1 MWRFLIIAFLF
12 GHGAIVAAQVIGV
25 PDSWLIGERKV
36 FGLALTL
43 AAGAAF
49 VIAGGGLGAH
59 AEWWRAL
66 AVTGAALSLLF
77 FVVFFQPVILFG
89 MALDVA
95 VIVALVG
102 STGRQSRWLARSVP
116 IIGVRRLC
124 DTGVHL

>member
-25 PDSWLIGERKV
+25 PDSWLIGEKKV
-36 FGLALTL
+36 LGLALTL

-49 VIAGGGLGAH
+49 VIAGGGLWAH

-95 VIVALVG
+95 IIVALV
-102 STGRQSRWLARSVP
+102 WLKWPSESMVGA
-116 IIGVRRLC
+116 
-124 DTGVHL
+124 

>member
-1 MWRFLIIAFLF
+1 VWRFLIIAFLF

-25 PDSWLIGERKV
+25 PDSWLIGERKIL
-36 FGLALTL
+36 GLALTL

-49 VIAGGGLGAH
+49 VIAGGGLWAQ

-66 AVTGAALSLLF
+66 AITGAALSLLF

-95 VIVALVG
+95 VIVALV
-102 STGRQSRWLARSVP
+102 WLDWPTESMVGA
-116 IIGVRRLC
+116 
-124 DTGVHL
+124 

>member
-1 MWRFLIIAFLF
+1 MWRFLVIAFLF

-25 PDSWLIGERKV
+25 PDSWLFEQRKA
-36 FGLALTL
+36 FGIALTL

-49 VIAGGGLGAH
+49 VIAGGGLWAH

-66 AVTGAALSLLF
+66 AVTGAALSLV

-95 VIVALVG
+95 VIVALLSIKWPTKSMVG
-102 STGRQSRWLARSVP
+102 A
-116 IIGVRRLC
+116 
-124 DTGVHL
+124 